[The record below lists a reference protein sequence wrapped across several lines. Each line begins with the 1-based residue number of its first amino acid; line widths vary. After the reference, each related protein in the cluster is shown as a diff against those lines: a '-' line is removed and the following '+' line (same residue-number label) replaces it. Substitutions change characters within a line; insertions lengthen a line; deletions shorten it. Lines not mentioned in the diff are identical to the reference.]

1 MPEPRYTVEELAAA
15 TGMTVRNI
23 REHQTRGLLPPPLI
37 EGRKGFY
44 DDRHL
49 ARLRLIRELQDEGL
63 NLQGIDWLL
72 RQAPPDAAD
81 EVAKLKHALF
91 SPWGD
96 EEPVTYT
103 TAEVAAR
110 LGGPVPDRIAARAT
124 DLGLVTPVGEDEW
137 EVRSPR
143 LLDVGAE
150 LAELG
155 VPLDAALDILAALDE
170 RAKQIADLFTE
181 LFLDRIWGPFD
192 AEGRPP
198 EGWQEVREALERLRP
213 VATDALLAVFNLA
226 MNDATEVRLTEVAEP
241 PATEASA

>member
-1 MPEPRYTVEELAAA
+1 VPDPRYTVEELAAA

-37 EGRKGFY
+37 EGRKGYY

-49 ARLRLIRELQDEGL
+49 TRLRLIRELQDEGL

-72 RQAPPDAAD
+72 RQAPQDAGD

-91 SPWGD
+91 APWGD

-110 LGGPVPDRIAARAT
+110 LGGPIPDRIAARAT
-124 DLGLVTPVGEDEW
+124 ELGLVEPIGDDQL

-143 LLDVGAE
+143 LLEAGAE
-150 LAELG
+150 LVDLG
-155 VPLDAALDILAALDE
+155 VPLDAAVDILAALDE
-170 RAKQIADLFTE
+170 RATEIADLFTE
-181 LFLDRIWGPFD
+181 LFLERIWGPFD

-198 EGWQEVREALERLRP
+198 EGWQQVREALERLRP

-226 MNDATEVRLTEVAEP
+226 MNDATEERLAEVAEP
-241 PATEASA
+241 PSTEASA